1 MTRKDIIKSNLS
13 HALKKSGMKPIEI
26 AKLTKISCVLI
37 KNYIDKKSLPSIKNF
52 CKIAITL
59 NLNINNIL
67 DVHK

>member
-1 MTRKDIIKSNLS
+1 
-13 HALKKSGMKPIEI
+13 MKPIEI

-59 NLNINNIL
+59 NLNINDIL

>member
-37 KNYIDKKSLPSIKNF
+37 KNYIDKKVYL
-52 CKIAITL
+52 L
-59 NLNINNIL
+59 
-67 DVHK
+67 